1 MLEFQAFARRL
12 PTPEDDAFKNDIV
25 PTHVE
30 EHEFLSYDQVWREYA
45 ILDPPAYVKW
55 VSYPSTT

>member
-45 ILDPPAYVKW
+45 ILDPPAYVK
-55 VSYPSTT
+55 